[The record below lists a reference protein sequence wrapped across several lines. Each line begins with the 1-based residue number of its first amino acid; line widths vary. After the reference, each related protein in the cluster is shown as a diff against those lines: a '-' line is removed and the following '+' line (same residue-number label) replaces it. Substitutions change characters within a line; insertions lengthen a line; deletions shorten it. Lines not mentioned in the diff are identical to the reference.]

1 MAALTCSMCGGELIA
16 IGKLLRC
23 TKCKREKPLDPRDE
37 RVHEVDMNEDTRDM
51 DVLME

>member
-1 MAALTCSMCGGELIA
+1 MAEFTCSECGGELQR

-23 TKCKREKPLDPRDE
+23 TKCKREKTMQSKEQRFN
-37 RVHEVDMNEDTRDM
+37 EVDMNDETKDM

>member
-1 MAALTCSMCGGELIA
+1 MTQFTCSECGGELQQ

-23 TKCKREKPLDPRDE
+23 TKCKREKTMKSKE
-37 RVHEVDMNEDTRDM
+37 QTFTEVDMNDETKDM